1 VPLTGRAPD
10 QAPEAAHAVVL
21 VDVQE
26 SVALPSAP
34 TLLGLALIV
43 TLGTPSTVTV
53 AAWVALPPTPVQVRT
68 YLAVESSGPVF
79 LEPLVA
85 TDPLQAPEAVQ
96 PVLLVEFQA
105 SVADWPLATAIRL
118 GDRAT
123 VGVAAAGVLVVV
135 VVPVVPAAALVW
147 LLELVGLTP
156 PPPQADNPAVNATI
170 SSKCRFRVRPGIRA
184 LRAVNLSLS
193 IRNSLLQDDQ
203 RLPRFASSRPIIDV
217 LPRIS

>member
-1 VPLTGRAPD
+1 
-10 QAPEAAHAVVL
+10 VL